1 MLVATSRWILAYVTQ
16 SLAGFF
22 HTGDLAMRDDQGRYH
37 VLGRVASTHAV
48 AGGNVVVPD
57 QVENVYQASPFVR
70 QVFIHTS
77 VQHAQPVAVVVVDTA
92 YVAGWFSRD
101 GYGCLTALLS
111 YTCTP
116 R

>member
-70 QVFIHTS
+70 QNQPSES
-77 VQHAQPVAVVVVDTA
+77 VSFDLPKGGDEVA
-92 YVAGWFSRD
+92 R
-101 GYGCLTALLS
+101 GCK
-111 YTCTP
+111 